1 MSRGP
6 GTIRSVVVPSLLV
19 VLSLIASACSA
30 SPGAEDSPA
39 ASDVLLRL
47 SIDRCNGVAH
57 EGVLAVLVGP
67 DVAATVAHGFVDGKG
82 DVDVDELA
90 ATDAGG
96 AAVEVQ
102 LEYLDVDRDVALV
115 SVTGSRPHL
124 ELVPEAELDDDGS
137 VRIAVFEGDSVIQRD
152 VELQAVRPISLDG
165 VGERQALELSGTVA
179 EGDSGAPV
187 LADDGRLLG
196 VVFAAGS
203 GRKVTW
209 AIAAPEYEAAMT
221 QPDGDVVVGC

>member
-1 MSRGP
+1 ML
-6 GTIRSVVVPSLLV
+6 SVAG
-19 VLSLIASACSA
+19 LSFLAVACSA
-30 SPGAEDSPA
+30 TPGADTQPD

-67 DVAATVAHGFVDGKG
+67 DVAATVAHGFVDGNG
-82 DVDVDELA
+82 NVDVEEIA

-102 LEYLDVDRDVALV
+102 LAYLDVDRDVALV
-115 SVTGSRPHL
+115 AVAGSRPHL
-124 ELVPEAELDDDGS
+124 GLVPAAELDDDGS
-137 VRIAVFEGDSVIQRD
+137 VRIAVFEGDSAVRRD
-152 VELQAVRPISLDG
+152 VGLQTVRPISLDG

-196 VVFAAGS
+196 VVFASGS

-209 AIAAPEYEAAMT
+209 AIAAPEYEAAMA
-221 QPDGDVVVGC
+221 QPRNIDDLSC